1 MKRFSMFLAIAVL
14 AGCASL
20 GLEAPKSPRE
30 QLAYAYSQLAG
41 ARNSVATA
49 LQLKTISA
57 DQAQRAQDIAN
68 QVRVGL
74 DAAAGA
80 SVGCPPSGQI
90 TGLAPNPKIGI
101 GEALVVVQLIKCDPK
116 TTLIDQLALAN
127 KVLLMLVQYLQ
138 AQGVKTA
145 DSPPASELAL
155 LLAA

>member
-1 MKRFSMFLAIAVL
+1 MKKLCAVVVL
-14 AGCASL
+14 AFLSGCASL
-20 GLEAPKSPRE
+20 GFEAPKGPRE

-49 LQLKTISA
+49 LQLKAITA

-127 KVLLMLVQYLQ
+127 KVLLVLVQYLQ
-138 AQGVKTA
+138 AQGVKA
-145 DSPPASELAL
+145 AAPPPEQ
-155 LLAA
+155 LLAV